1 MRNSLAAEVISQFK
15 AMDRTNLLSVLL
27 LLVLFV
33 FALTARKEKT
43 EEAELSFQTVI
54 ADSSGDAREL
64 ESSLRQVSRGNLLVN
79 ARLAEELGF
88 AVALVKPL
96 GDSYSLF
103 EHNVF
108 KQWPL
113 ASITKLMTAIV
124 ALENINPNQYIA
136 ITKNAIAAEGT
147 MGNFSPGEV
156 FILEDLVK
164 AMIVASSND
173 AAEAIAEFYGRENFV
188 KAMNAK
194 AAQLSMFDS
203 NFVEPA
209 GLALSNQSTVFDIE
223 KLVSYIYNR
232 YPQISL
238 FSRLKEVAI
247 TDFNTGIK
255 KHLAN
260 INIFAGNPNFIGG
273 KTGYTD
279 EANGNLVSL
288 FSSSRE
294 NDSRPILIV
303 VFGADNRF
311 KATEILWQQYR

>member
-124 ALENINPNQYIA
+124 ALENINPNQPIA
-136 ITKNAIAAEGT
+136 ITKDAIAAEGT
-147 MGNFSPGEV
+147 MGNFAPGE
-156 FILEDLVK
+156 FFALEDLVK
-164 AMIVASSND
+164 AMIVTSSND